1 MNKETIQL
9 DITGMT
15 CDHCATSIEKLL
27 SKTEGVKEAKVSYP
41 KANCE
46 CSFDPS
52 KTSKEE
58 IIKTINGTKNYKAHP
73 RPLPEGG
80 EKIPRY
86 HTANPLTYGLMKD
99 KSKEMKSSPTQAESI
114 AWQILRNKQ
123 TGFKIRRQHIIG
135 DFIVDFVELKSK
147 TVLEIDGKIHDFQK
161 EQDILRTQW
170 LNQQG
175 FEVIRFKNEK
185 VVGDPEG
192 FVAEVKSIL
201 SSRSLISS
209 PLGVGQEYSIS
220 SPLERGREEAFDLI
234 IIGGGSAAFS
244 AAIKAESLGLTTLM
258 VNGGLE
264 FGGTCVNVGCVPSK
278 NLIRAGETA
287 YHATHSNFAGI
298 KPKGVDIDFAQVIKD
313 KKKLVAT
320 LQEKKYMDVVSDFEN
335 LTMLKGWATFKD
347 NKTIEVDG
355 KEFKAL
361 KFLIATGASTN
372 IPNIEGL
379 NEIDYLTNVSL
390 FDLEEKSESLTIMGA
405 GYIGLEIA
413 MAYNRLG
420 VKVRIIEFTDRVL
433 RTQTPDI
440 SEALE
445 NQMQKEGIEVLPNFR
460 AVKFEKQ
467 GSDTIIHCKCPDGS
481 FTKIVEKGKVV
492 IATGTK
498 PNTDTLGLENIG
510 LSLTNSG
517 HIAVNEKM
525 ETNLPNVYAVG
536 DVVNT
541 PAFVYTA
548 AFEGKISVENAFTGA
563 ENKADYSSMPW
574 VVFTD
579 PQIAGAGL
587 DEAQAESQNIPFE
600 VSKLE
605 LKDVPRAIAANDT
618 RGFIK
623 LIRNTETDKL
633 IGARVV
639 APEGGELIQQLS
651 MAIKYGLTVKDLADS
666 FYPYLT
672 LGEGIKL
679 AAITFGKDVS
689 KLSCCAS

>member
-1 MNKETIQL
+1 MKKETIKL
-9 DITGMT
+9 GITGMT
-15 CDHCATSIEKLL
+15 CDHCASGIEKML
-27 SKTEGVKEAKVSYP
+27 SKNDGVTEAKVSY
-41 KANCE
+41 KNGSCE

-52 KTSKEE
+52 KTSREE
-58 IIKTINGTKNYKAHP
+58 IINTINDTKNYRVK
-73 RPLPEGG
+73 G
-80 EKIPRY
+80 EI
-86 HTANPLTYGLMKD
+86 T
-99 KSKEMKSSPTQAESI
+99 
-114 AWQILRNKQ
+114 
-123 TGFKIRRQHIIG
+123 
-135 DFIVDFVELKSK
+135 
-147 TVLEIDGKIHDFQK
+147 
-161 EQDILRTQW
+161 
-170 LNQQG
+170 
-175 FEVIRFKNEK
+175 KN
-185 VVGDPEG
+185 GNSG
-192 FVAEVKSIL
+192 NNH
-201 SSRSLISS
+201 
-209 PLGVGQEYSIS
+209 
-220 SPLERGREEAFDLI
+220 FDLI

-244 AAIKAESLGLTTLM
+244 VAIKAESLGLSTLM
-258 VNGGLE
+258 VNGGLD

-335 LTMLKGWATFKD
+335 LKMIAGWAEFKD
-347 NKTIEVDG
+347 NKTIVVNG
-355 KEFKAL
+355 KTEYTSL
-361 KFLIATGASTN
+361 KFIIATGATTN

-379 NEIDYLTNVSL
+379 NEIGYLTNVSL
-390 FDLEEKSESLTIMGA
+390 FDLEEKPESITIMGA

-445 NQMQKEGIEVLPNFR
+445 IQMRKEGIEIFPNFR
-460 AVKFEKQ
+460 AVKFEKK
-467 GSDTIIHCKCPDGS
+467 GSETIIHCKGPDGL
-481 FTKIVEKGKVV
+481 FTQITEMGKIVV
-492 IATGTK
+492 ASGTK
-498 PNTDTLGLENIG
+498 PNTQKLGLQNIG
-510 LSLTNSG
+510 LELNKMG
-517 HIAVNEKM
+517 NILVNAKM
-525 ETNLPNVYAVG
+525 ETNLQNIYAIG
-536 DVVNT
+536 DATNT

-548 AFEGKISVENAFTGA
+548 AFEGKIAVENAFSGA
-563 ENKADYSSMPW
+563 ENKADYTSLPW

-579 PQIAGAGL
+579 PQVAGAGL
-587 DEAQAESQNIPFE
+587 DEVQAEQQNIPFE
-600 VSKLE
+600 VSKIE

-633 IGARVV
+633 IGARIV

-651 MAIKYGLTVKDLADS
+651 MAIKYGITVKDLAES